1 MCSTKKFIGILFL
14 LVIPVFSFS
23 QTVVVKK
30 EKSRINGEQLEGFE
44 VILEGKAEDVRAAYI
59 KFLKPI
65 GKTKQTSDNITINEP
80 SLNGIGY
87 TKPFFALIKENG
99 STTTA
104 WIGINPAGWDET
116 ESKQVN
122 NELEK
127 LMKEFGVKFYRDK
140 IQVQVDESLRAQQA
154 VEKQQ
159 QRLVNENKLLTTKLE
174 DNKREKIQLEKSIE
188 NNKLEYEELLKKIE
202 NNKHAQDSVTLVG
215 EQVKKV
221 VEANKE
227 KQRKVN

>member
-14 LVIPVFSFS
+14 FVIPVFSFS

-44 VILEGKAEDVRAAYI
+44 VTLEGKAEDVRAAYV
-59 KFLKPI
+59 KFLKPV
-65 GKTKQTSDNITINEP
+65 GKIKQTSENIIINEP

-87 TKPFFALIKENG
+87 TNPLFTVIKENG
-99 STTTA
+99 NTTSA
-104 WIGINPAGWDET
+104 WIGINPAGWNET
-116 ESKQVN
+116 EAKQIN

-159 QRLVNENKLLTTKLE
+159 QRLINENKLLTTKLE

>member
-14 LVIPVFSFS
+14 FVIPVFSFS

-30 EKSRINGEQLEGFE
+30 EKSRVNGEQLEGFE
-44 VILEGKAEDVRAAYI
+44 VTLEGKGEDVRAAYV
-59 KFLKPI
+59 KFLKPV
-65 GKTKQTSDNITINEP
+65 GKIKQTSENIIINEP

-87 TKPFFALIKENG
+87 TNSLFAVLKENG
-99 STTTA
+99 NTTSA
-104 WIGINPAGWDET
+104 WIGINPTGWNET
-116 ESKQVN
+116 EAKQIN

-159 QRLVNENKLLTTKLE
+159 QRLINENKLLATKLE